1 VSAVELD
8 VSKWDAWRPE
18 DVVQMLAGVDAPWY
32 VAGGW
37 ALDLFLGAERREHR
51 DLEIAVPGERFDEV
65 ATALSGFEL
74 FVVVAGGEGIPLPD
88 GRERLG
94 DTHQTWVLDTA
105 ADRWRLDVFREPS
118 AGGTWICR
126 RDRSLRLPYS
136 RLIQH
141 TADGI
146 PYALPEVIL
155 LFKAKH
161 ADEEKNER
169 DFRDT
174 APRVGGER
182 RRWLHDALEHIDPT
196 HAWLARLNGSGA

>member
-1 VSAVELD
+1 MSAVELD

-18 DVVQMLAGVDAPWY
+18 EIVPVLEGVGVPWY

-37 ALDLFLGAERREHR
+37 ALDLFLGEERREHR

-65 ATALSGFEL
+65 AGVLSGFEL
-74 FVVVAGGEGIPLPD
+74 FVVVEGGKGISLPD
-88 GRERLG
+88 GRDRLG
-94 DTHQTWVLDTA
+94 DTHQTWVLDPA

-118 AGGTWICR
+118 TGDSWICR

-174 APRVGGER
+174 VPRLGAER
-182 RRWLHDALEHIDPT
+182 RRWLHDALERIEPA
-196 HAWLARLNGSGA
+196 HAWLPRLDGGGA